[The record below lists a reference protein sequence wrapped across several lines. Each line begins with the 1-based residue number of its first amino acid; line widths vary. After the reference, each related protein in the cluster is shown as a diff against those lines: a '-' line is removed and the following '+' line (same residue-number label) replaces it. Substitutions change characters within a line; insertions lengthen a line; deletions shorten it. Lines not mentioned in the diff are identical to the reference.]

1 MLYIF
6 SDIIKS
12 PIRKSIYHLNLDN
25 QALDHNILDQFQK
38 DVIHAV
44 RNAKSLPSSKDK

>member
-6 SDIIKS
+6 SDIIKT
-12 PIRKSIYHLNLDN
+12 PIRKFIYHLNMDN
-25 QALDHNILDQFQK
+25 QMLDTFKLDKFQK

-44 RNAKSLPSSKDK
+44 RNSKSLPSSKDK